1 MMKYFNTENIIRV
14 ANNDEYLEIDASN
27 KFYDM
32 EGKILNKQTNLLY
45 NNVNADGDPNTLRK
59 KLVDCINLK
68 YTLK

>member
-1 MMKYFNTENIIRV
+1 MKHFNTENIIRV